1 MSEYTYYMNGPRV
14 WADHSKKEDSGD
26 LKLKV
31 LIELSYKFSVYCF
44 LIKQSLKVLIETDL
58 KIHSTFCMYVPPTYN
73 CSTKQ
78 CDIRCSIAKTV
89 WN

>member
-1 MSEYTYYMNGPRV
+1 MNGPRV
-14 WADHSKKEDSGD
+14 WADHSKEEDSGD

>member
-1 MSEYTYYMNGPRV
+1 MSEYTYYMNRSRV
-14 WADHSKKEDSGD
+14 WADHSKEEDSGD

-44 LIKQSLKVLIETDL
+44 LITQSLKVLIETDL
-58 KIHSTFCMYVPPTYN
+58 KIHSTFCMYFYPTYN

-78 CDIRCSIAKTV
+78 CDIRCGIAKTV